1 MALRMRIRP
10 LDIIIILVSMG
21 IVAAS
26 AIWAYGP
33 KSGDAKVVIKA
44 QGGEWIYPLSTDRE
58 IKVPGPLGETLVGIH
73 NKTVRIEDSPCPNK
87 TCVAA
92 GAISE
97 AGQWIACL
105 PNQVLVRVE
114 GGAEDAGIDASVY

>member
-1 MALRMRIRP
+1 MASRIRIKP
-10 LDIIIILVSMG
+10 LDIVIVLVSAG
-21 IVAAS
+21 ILAVS

-33 KSGDAKVVIKA
+33 KAGDAKVVIKS
-44 QGGEWIYPLSTDRE
+44 QSGEWIYPLTTDRE
-58 IKVPGPLGETLVGIH
+58 IKVPGPLGDTLVGIH
-73 NKTVRIEDSPCPNK
+73 GKTVRIEDSPCPNK

-92 GAISE
+92 GAINE

-114 GGAEDAGIDASVY
+114 GGAENAGIDASVY

>member
-1 MALRMRIRP
+1 
-10 LDIIIILVSMG
+10 MG

-33 KSGDAKVVIKA
+33 QSGDAKVVIKA
-44 QGGEWIYPLSTDRE
+44 QGGEWIYPLSIDRE
-58 IKVPGPLGETLVGIH
+58 IKVPGPLGDTLVGIH
-73 NKTVRIEDSPCPNK
+73 DKTVRIEDSPCPNK

-92 GAISE
+92 GAISK

-114 GGAEDAGIDASVY
+114 GGSEDAGIDASVY